1 MHEQSLSAAG
11 AEENAEPKTSSK
23 QTAELHRTVSLVE
36 TQTRIVVLRRRAL
49 SSSTASASEAGVS
62 SASSTAVAASSVDPA
77 VGAGASSEAQA
88 TGASMGSAS
97 LQASTSARKLS
108 GVCDALGEA
117 ILHACKEDG
126 ERHADEG
133 KKDVHEGSSLDV
145 TKHATMPPL
154 PAEDAVKVGV
164 DAVKLPTEGAVEL
177 GAKGAAPGGIG
188 LTFKKSKEGEHVVA
202 SIKAGG
208 AADES
213 GAVFVGDKILEVD
226 GRAVRLLNNSEVEGC
241 DEIGCTWAGVA

>member
-117 ILHACKEDG
+117 IL
-126 ERHADEG
+126 
-133 KKDVHEGSSLDV
+133 
-145 TKHATMPPL
+145 
-154 PAEDAVKVGV
+154 DAVKVGV

-177 GAKGAAPGGIG
+177 GAKGAAAGGIG

>member
-1 MHEQSLSAAG
+1 
-11 AEENAEPKTSSK
+11 
-23 QTAELHRTVSLVE
+23 
-36 TQTRIVVLRRRAL
+36 
-49 SSSTASASEAGVS
+49 
-62 SASSTAVAASSVDPA
+62 
-77 VGAGASSEAQA
+77 
-88 TGASMGSAS
+88 
-97 LQASTSARKLS
+97 
-108 GVCDALGEA
+108 
-117 ILHACKEDG
+117 
-126 ERHADEG
+126 
-133 KKDVHEGSSLDV
+133 
-145 TKHATMPPL
+145 MPPL

-177 GAKGAAPGGIG
+177 GAKGAAAGGIG

>member
-1 MHEQSLSAAG
+1 M
-11 AEENAEPKTSSK
+11 
-23 QTAELHRTVSLVE
+23 
-36 TQTRIVVLRRRAL
+36 
-49 SSSTASASEAGVS
+49 
-62 SASSTAVAASSVDPA
+62 
-77 VGAGASSEAQA
+77 
-88 TGASMGSAS
+88 
-97 LQASTSARKLS
+97 
-108 GVCDALGEA
+108 
-117 ILHACKEDG
+117 
-126 ERHADEG
+126 
-133 KKDVHEGSSLDV
+133 
-145 TKHATMPPL
+145 
-154 PAEDAVKVGV
+154 

-177 GAKGAAPGGIG
+177 GAKGAAAGGIG